1 MSGKVYIVGA
11 GPGDPGLITVK
22 GMECLKK
29 AEVVVYDRLID
40 DSFLDTVPND
50 AEMIYVGKSAKVHAK
65 EQHEINQI
73 LVEKA
78 HEGSIVVRLKG
89 GDPFVLG
96 RGGEECEE
104 LAANGIPYEVVPGIS
119 SSIASPAYA
128 GIPVTHRHVASSFAV
143 ITGHEDPAKEVS
155 SINWKNLAAGVD
167 TLVFLMG
174 MGNLPLIVAK
184 LIECGRNSD
193 TPIALIRR
201 GTTLQQQVLIAT
213 LSTVVE
219 KAKESDF
226 QPPVAIVVGDVVDLR
241 DKLKW
246 FENQPLFGKRVLVTR
261 SRTQASILSK
271 LLAERGAQ
279 PIELP
284 TIEIQSVPDP
294 AELDQSIR
302 GLSGFDWVI
311 FTSVNGVESFWDR
324 LVTLGKDARQFGS
337 VKIGAIGPATAEALA
352 EHGLYPDFMPTEY
365 TSEAILSGFS
375 ERNVKGCRILLPR
388 ADIAPK
394 DLVKGL
400 AGLGAEPV
408 EITAYLTISPA
419 DGAEKAKQMLL
430 DGEIDM
436 ITFASSSTVTN
447 LIKLLG
453 NDWQAAQEA
462 KIACIGPVTAT
473 TAKDAG
479 LTVDIVAKEQTIPGL
494 VIAIENYY
502 SPSLGGGS

>member
-1 MSGKVYIVGA
+1 MKGKVYIVGA

-22 GMECLKK
+22 GLECLKK
-29 AEVVVYDRLID
+29 ADVVVYDRLID
-40 DSFLDTVPND
+40 DSFLDLVPSN

-78 HEGSIVVRLKG
+78 KEDSVIVRLKG

-128 GIPVTHRHVASSFAV
+128 GIPVTHRYVASSFAV
-143 ITGHEDPAKEVS
+143 ITGHEDPTKEIS
-155 SINWKNLAAGVD
+155 SINWKNLATGVD

-174 MGNLPLIVAK
+174 MGNLPLIVEK
-184 LIECGRNSD
+184 LIECGRNQD
-193 TPIALIRR
+193 TPIALVRH
-201 GTTLQQQVLIAT
+201 GTTLQQEVLTAT

-219 KAKESDF
+219 KAKEAGF
-226 QPPVAIVVGDVVDLR
+226 QPPVVIVVGEVVNLR
-241 DKLKW
+241 EKLKW

-284 TIEIQSVPDP
+284 TIEIQSVPDL
-294 AELDQSIR
+294 AELDQSMR
-302 GLSGFDWVI
+302 DLSGFDWVI
-311 FTSVNGVESFWDR
+311 FTSANGVESFWDR
-324 LVTLGKDARQFGS
+324 LVALGKDARQFGS

-352 EHGLYPDFMPTEY
+352 EHGLYPDFIPVEY
-365 TSEAILSGFS
+365 TSEGILEGLS
-375 ERNVKGCRILLPR
+375 ERDIKGCRILLPR

-394 DLVKGL
+394 YLVEGI

-408 EITAYLTISPA
+408 EVTAYLTISPV
-419 DGAEKAKQMLL
+419 GVAEKAKQMLL
-430 DGEIDM
+430 DGTIDI

-453 NDWQAAQEA
+453 NDWKAAQQA
-462 KIACIGPVTAT
+462 KIACIGPVTAA

-479 LTVDIVAKEQTIPGL
+479 LAVDIVAKEQTIPGL
-494 VIAIENYY
+494 VTAIEEACFN
-502 SPSLGGGS
+502 G

>member
-1 MSGKVYIVGA
+1 MMNGKVYIVGA
-11 GPGDPGLITVK
+11 GPGDPSLITVK
-22 GMECLKK
+22 GLECLKK

-40 DSFLDTVPND
+40 DGFLDAVPSD

-73 LVEKA
+73 LVERA
-78 HEGSIVVRLKG
+78 HEGSLVVRLKG

-104 LAANGIPYEVVPGIS
+104 LAANGIQYEVVPGIS

-143 ITGHEDPAKEVS
+143 ITGHEDPSKEIS
-155 SINWKNLAAGVD
+155 SINWESLATGVD

-174 MGNLPLIVAK
+174 MGNLPLIVEK
-184 LIECGRNSD
+184 LIGCGRNPD
-193 TPIALIRR
+193 TPIALVRR
-201 GTTLQQQVLIAT
+201 GTTLQQDVLTAT
-213 LSTVVE
+213 LATVVE
-219 KAKESDF
+219 KSKEADF

-271 LLAERGAQ
+271 LLAECGAQ

-302 GLSGFDWVI
+302 DLAGFDWVI

-324 LVTLGKDARQFGS
+324 LVALGKDARQFGS
-337 VKIGAIGPATAEALA
+337 VRIGAIGPATAEALA
-352 EHGLYPDFMPTEY
+352 ERGLYPDFIPAEY
-365 TSEAILSGFS
+365 TSEAVLSGLS
-375 ERNVKGCRILLPR
+375 ERNIKGCRILLPR

-394 DLVKGL
+394 DLVEGL
-400 AGLGAEPV
+400 AGLGAEPT
-408 EITAYLTISPA
+408 EIKAYLTISPV
-419 DGAEKAKQMLL
+419 GIAEKAKQMLL
-430 DGEIDM
+430 DGEIDI

-447 LIKLLG
+447 LISMLG
-453 NDWQAAQEA
+453 DDWQVLQKA
-462 KIACIGPVTAT
+462 KTACIGPVTAA
-473 TAKDAG
+473 TAKTAG
-479 LTVDIVAKEQTIPGL
+479 LAVDIVAKEQTIPGL
-494 VIAIENYY
+494 VTAIEEACFN
-502 SPSLGGGS
+502 G